1 MSNNKYFT
9 KEERKLFLELICEKQ
24 INMIIVDNTKYESYE
39 YKMLEELKI
48 KVNNLEVKK
57 TCETCACNECASNA
71 DSYNPCANCK
81 ICSKTDSLE
90 RWMDKSEE
98 CFSKER

>member
-24 INMIIVDNTKYESYE
+24 INMIIEDNTKYESYE

-57 TCETCACNECASNA
+57 TCETCACNECASN
-71 DSYNPCANCK
+71 DDNYDPCANCK
-81 ICSKTDSLE
+81 NCSKTDGFE
-90 RWMDKSEE
+90 RWMDKSAE
-98 CFSKER
+98 CFSN